1 MKHINDQYSE
11 HIINKDNFVVKL
23 SQIIKSGAP
32 LCYMDETSIHSWQR
46 KTKTFKGPFDNVKIV
61 LPKQRIGGTTVY
73 GCISNFT
80 D

>member
-1 MKHINDQYSE
+1 
-11 HIINKDNFVVKL
+11 
-23 SQIIKSGAP
+23 
-32 LCYMDETSIHSWQR
+32 MDETSIHSWQR